1 MLKYA
6 FILNPQVQHL
16 VWFIKHLKFCGTDDG
31 TANDILGPDDIDQQL
46 ADDADQSLSNK
57 KVILINTYNINK
69 FPFTLHEFFNYG
81 YYFFPLLS
89 IKVMLIIFLH
99 S

>member
-1 MLKYA
+1 MLKQE

-31 TANDILGPDDIDQQL
+31 IANDILGPDDIDQPL

-57 KVILINTYNINK
+57 KVILINKI
-69 FPFTLHEFFNYG
+69 
-81 YYFFPLLS
+81 
-89 IKVMLIIFLH
+89 
-99 S
+99 